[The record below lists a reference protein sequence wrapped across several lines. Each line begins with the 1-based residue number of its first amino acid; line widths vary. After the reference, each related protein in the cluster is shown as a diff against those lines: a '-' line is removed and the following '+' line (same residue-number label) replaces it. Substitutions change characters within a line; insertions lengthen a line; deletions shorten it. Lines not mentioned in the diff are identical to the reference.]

1 MGRDAAAASSW
12 ETGPATPPPRC
23 PLPEASRAAQDK
35 NFSKNSGPGPRA
47 GAPRVPGQGVA
58 GEERGPAPLRPYL
71 PRGGCARARMLSGG
85 SLLFL
90 SSSSSPPGPGGSPRS
105 FYTGF
110 ARVGAGRELP
120 GRATPPSPGR
130 GAGTGGALPGRSGAG
145 QRADV
150 SGKGA
155 GPRPR
160 RPGLAPSCRRTH
172 LASGRGG
179 FN

>member
-12 ETGPATPPPRC
+12 ETPLRGAGFAPSPEAGPAA
-23 PLPEASRAAQDK
+23 PLPAARGFPRRTGQ

-47 GAPRVPGQGVA
+47 GAPPVPGQGVP
-58 GEERGPAPLRPYL
+58 GEERGPAPLGPYL

-130 GAGTGGALPGRSGAG
+130 GAGTGGALPGRSGAERG
-145 QRADV
+145 RTCPER
-150 SGKGA
+150 
-155 GPRPR
+155 GPVPA
-160 RPGLAPSCRRTH
+160 PG
-172 LASGRGG
+172 GRD
-179 FN
+179 